1 MLLNLFMNIV
11 CNECFIMVFVFF
23 VYHTLVFSNF
33 CDLKIFLLTSLIM
46 FGVVS
51 KKLELSNL
59 LNSKVVLNNDINQ
72 DVWDY
77 HTDPYLVT
85 MMTTVP

>member
-1 MLLNLFMNIV
+1 
-11 CNECFIMVFVFF
+11 
-23 VYHTLVFSNF
+23 
-33 CDLKIFLLTSLIM
+33 M

-59 LNSKVVLNNDINQ
+59 LNSKVVLNNDIIQ

-85 MMTTVP
+85 MTTTIP